1 MILELVTF
9 KNPPGLAREKELEG
23 ARSVV
28 PKWRANPDLL
38 RKHFM
43 RSEDGSVGGAVYLW
57 KSREAAEAAHGPEW
71 RASVK
76 ARTGSEATCQYFDML
91 ILLDNEHDYVVEFP
105 DPA

>member
-1 MILELVTF
+1 MILELVLF
-9 KNPPGLAREKELEG
+9 DNPPGLDRQTELEG

-28 PKWRANPDLL
+28 AKWRANPDLL

-43 RSEDGSVGGAVYLW
+43 RTEDGAQGGAVYLW

-76 ARTGSEATCQYFDML
+76 ARTGSEPTCRYFDLL
-91 ILLDNEHDYVVEFP
+91 ILLDNDAGSVTQF
-105 DPA
+105 A